1 MNAPGPL
8 YRVRGLVKSYGEK
21 RVLDGVDFDLLRGE
35 CLAILGRSG
44 SGKSVTLRQLIG
56 LERPDSGTIEFDGV
70 EVTRLS
76 ERELLPVRR
85 RVAMLFQGGALF
97 DSLSVF
103 DNLAFPIR
111 EHRTLGEAEIPAR
124 VRELLAEV
132 HLEGIEEKYP
142 ADLSGGMRKRVALA
156 RALALEPEVLLF
168 DEPTTGLDPLTCATI
183 GRLILETR
191 RATGCAAIVVTHDV
205 VLTRQVADRFAFLE
219 NGRFRFVG
227 TFGEAERAGD
237 PLLRAFLTGGEEDS
251 DVA

>member
-56 LERPDSGTIEFDGV
+56 LERPDSGTVEFDGL

-76 ERELLPVRR
+76 EPELLPVRR

-111 EHRTLGEAEIPAR
+111 EHRTLGE
-124 VRELLAEV
+124 
-132 HLEGIEEKYP
+132 
-142 ADLSGGMRKRVALA
+142 
-156 RALALEPEVLLF
+156 
-168 DEPTTGLDPLTCATI
+168 
-183 GRLILETR
+183 
-191 RATGCAAIVVTHDV
+191 
-205 VLTRQVADRFAFLE
+205 
-219 NGRFRFVG
+219 
-227 TFGEAERAGD
+227 
-237 PLLRAFLTGGEEDS
+237 
-251 DVA
+251 